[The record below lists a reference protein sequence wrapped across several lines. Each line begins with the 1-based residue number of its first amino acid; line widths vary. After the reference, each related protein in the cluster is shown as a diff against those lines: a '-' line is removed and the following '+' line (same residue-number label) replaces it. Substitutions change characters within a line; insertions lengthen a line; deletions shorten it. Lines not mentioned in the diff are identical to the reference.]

1 MRETIKTVILWLVI
15 LLAVIGIWNYSA
27 KFQPPRAPALSAR

>member
-27 KFQPPRAPALSAR
+27 QFR